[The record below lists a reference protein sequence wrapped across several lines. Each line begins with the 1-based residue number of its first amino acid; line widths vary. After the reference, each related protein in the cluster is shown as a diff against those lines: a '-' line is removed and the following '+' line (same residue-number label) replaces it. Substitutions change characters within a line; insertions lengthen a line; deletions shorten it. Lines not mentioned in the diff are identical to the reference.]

1 MAFIYPFQLEAKV
14 RKIPS
19 VNSSY
24 VRTNNKIIKNKDTKD
39 YQELLYTLAFIR
51 MKEYGYKKLFD
62 EALKVNLTF
71 YVNNINRDLDN
82 MIKATL
88 DALQG
93 VVFKND
99 KQIIEIQAKKQQ
111 QEKNIWEYVNI
122 KINFG
127 DKNEPTI

>member
-93 VVFKND
+93 VVFQND